1 MKINFLNYPFL
12 GGASLAMIIFALVS
26 EYVYAYQ
33 PCSLCIQ
40 QRYPHVLIVVLCL
53 IIFTLKKKN
62 STIYALNI
70 LLIGISI
77 ILAFYHVGVE
87 NNIFVGP
94 ESCSPYDLSK
104 NWDKSPKELLNEIL
118 AKPMISCNTINWSF
132 LNLSMA
138 SWNLI
143 FSLILFF
150 AWIFSFIQLTKNYSS
165 SSTSQ

>member
-1 MKINFLNYPFL
+1 MKINFLNYVFL
-12 GGASLAMIIFALVS
+12 GGVSLAMLMFALVS
-26 EYVYAYQ
+26 EYIFGYQ
-33 PCSLCIQ
+33 PCALCIQ
-40 QRYPHVLIVVLCL
+40 QRYPHVLIVALCL
-53 IIFTLKKKN
+53 IIFIRQKKI

-70 LLIGISI
+70 LLIGISV

-94 ESCSPYDLSK
+94 ESCSPYDLS
-104 NWDKSPKELLNEIL
+104 NNLDKSPEVLLNEIL
-118 AKPMISCNTINWSF
+118 SKPMISCNLVSWSF

-143 FSLILFF
+143 LSVILLFC
-150 AWIFSFIQLTKNYSS
+150 WIFSLRQLIKPYSS

>member
-1 MKINFLNYPFL
+1 MV
-12 GGASLAMIIFALVS
+12 MFALVS
-26 EYVYAYQ
+26 EYVFGYQ
-33 PCSLCIQ
+33 PCTLCIQ
-40 QRYPHVLIVVLCL
+40 QRYPHVLISVLCL
-53 IIFTLKKKN
+53 IIFIWKKKIL
-62 STIYALNI
+62 TIYALNI
-70 LLIGISI
+70 LLIGISV

-94 ESCSPYDLSK
+94 ESCSPYDLS
-104 NWDKSPKELLNEIL
+104 NNLDKSPEALLNEIL
-118 AKPMISCNTINWSF
+118 SKPMISCNTVSWSF

-150 AWIFSFIQLTKNYSS
+150 SWIFSFIKLTKNYSS

>member
-1 MKINFLNYPFL
+1 MKINFLNYVFL
-12 GGASLAMIIFALVS
+12 GGASLAMLIFALVS

-53 IIFTLKKKN
+53 IIFTLKKKI
-62 STIYALNI
+62 STIYVLNI

-87 NNIFVGP
+87 NNIFLGP

-104 NWDKSPKELLNEIL
+104 NLDKSPEVLLNEIL
-118 AKPMISCNTINWSF
+118 AKPMISCNTVSWSF

-150 AWIFSFIQLTKNYSS
+150 SWIFSFIKLAKNYSS

>member
-1 MKINFLNYPFL
+1 MKINFLNYAFL
-12 GGASLAMIIFALVS
+12 GGVSLAMLIFALVS
-26 EYVYAYQ
+26 EYVYGYQ

-53 IIFTLKKKN
+53 IIFTLKKKI
-62 STIYALNI
+62 STIYVLNI

-87 NNIFVGP
+87 NNIFLGP
-94 ESCSPYDLSK
+94 ESCAPYDLSK
-104 NWDKSPKELLNEIL
+104 NLDKSPEVLLNEIL
-118 AKPMISCNTINWSF
+118 AKPMISCNTVSWSF

-150 AWIFSFIQLTKNYSS
+150 SWIFSFIKLTKNYSS